1 MTLSPP
7 CRVLIDDDSAVVRQM
22 LTEILGS
29 DTGIEVVGTA
39 ADPLLARE
47 KIKRL
52 APDVITLDVE
62 MPRMDG
68 LAFLENLMRLHPLPV
83 VMISSLTER
92 GADTTLQALALGAV
106 DFISKPKL
114 DVARGLQGYAEE
126 IIAKVKTAARSR
138 VRTLSRAPA
147 PLVGLA
153 ATPVPAARPAA
164 QFRTTDKLI
173 AIGSS
178 AGGTEALRVVLE
190 SMPADAPAVVMT
202 QHLPAGF
209 SAAFAERLNRH
220 SAMAVRE
227 ATDGM
232 AVLPGHAYLP
242 AGGKHLRIIRDGA
255 RWRCRVDD
263 GPAVNRHKPAV
274 DVLFRSVAQS
284 AGGNAIGAILTG
296 MGDDGARGLLEMRQA
311 GAATLVQDEA
321 ASVVWGMPGAAFKLG
336 AADEQVPLER
346 IAERLLALAPCR
358 ST

>member
-1 MTLSPP
+1 MITGSP
-7 CRVLIDDDSAVVRQM
+7 CRVLIVDDSAVVRQM
-22 LTEILGS
+22 LSEILAS
-29 DTGIEVVGTA
+29 DPAIEVVGTA

-106 DFISKPKL
+106 DFISKPKF

-126 IIAKVKTAARSR
+126 IIGKVKMAARSR
-138 VRTLSRAPA
+138 VRTL
-147 PLVGLA
+147 
-153 ATPVPAARPAA
+153 ARPITPRITLDAVPPSPA
-164 QFRTTDKLI
+164 RSIQFRTTDRLI
-173 AIGSS
+173 AIGAS

-190 SMPADAPAVVMT
+190 GLPADAPAVVLT
-202 QHLPAGF
+202 QHLPATF
-209 SAAFAERLNRH
+209 STAFAERLDRH
-220 SAMAVRE
+220 SAMSVRE
-227 ATDGM
+227 ASDGE

-242 AGGKHLRIIRDGA
+242 PGGKHLRVIRDGA

-274 DVLFRSVAQS
+274 DVLFRSVAES
-284 AGGNAIGAILTG
+284 AGANAIGAILTG
-296 MGDDGARGLLEMRQA
+296 MGDDGARGLLELKNA
-311 GAATLVQDEA
+311 GAPTLVQDEA
-321 ASVVWGMPGAAFKLG
+321 TSVVWGMPGAAFKLG
-336 AADEQVPLER
+336 ATDEQVPLER
-346 IAERLLALAPCR
+346 IAERLMALAR
-358 ST
+358 G